1 MKLWL
6 ATIEYAWARVA
17 NVVQAKF
24 GRTTPRFE
32 ISTRLTDFSP
42 EVSKRKNF
50 WEIDCCCFRSEMA
63 VDDVLTNCKKRVFK
77 RPTWLVTC
85 ILLLILFC
93 CCCCFCFCL
102 FVFFRPF
109 MEKFIFSFVFVN
121 KNPHTYNLDST
132 MDSIFT
138 ILSPQHHKVKSSWLV
153 YDLIFRR

>member
-6 ATIEYAWARVA
+6 ATIDYAWPRVA

-24 GRTTPRFE
+24 GRTAPRFE

-50 WEIDCCCFRSEMA
+50 WEMDCCCFRSEMA

-85 ILLLILFC
+85 ILVLILFCC

-102 FVFFRPF
+102 FVFFRLF
-109 MEKFIFSFVFVN
+109 WRSSFSVLFFS
-121 KNPHTYNLDST
+121 KRIPTRIIWIQQWTQYL
-132 MDSIFT
+132 
-138 ILSPQHHKVKSSWLV
+138 
-153 YDLIFRR
+153 

>member
-1 MKLWL
+1 MLCRPSLDKLHHDLKSQPGWLIFHQRFPNERTFGRWIAVASDPRWLLMTFLQTAKREFLKDLLDLWL
-6 ATIEYAWARVA
+6 VYFYWFFFAAVVA
-17 NVVQAKF
+17 F
-24 GRTTPRFE
+24 
-32 ISTRLTDFSP
+32 
-42 EVSKRKNF
+42 
-50 WEIDCCCFRSEMA
+50 
-63 VDDVLTNCKKRVFK
+63 VF
-77 RPTWLVTC
+77 
-85 ILLLILFC
+85 F
-93 CCCCFCFCL
+93 L

>member
-6 ATIEYAWARVA
+6 ATIDYAWPRVA

-42 EVSKRKNF
+42 EVPKRKNF
-50 WEIDCCCFRSEMA
+50 WEMDCCCFKSEMA

-85 ILLLILFC
+85 ILVLILFCC

-102 FVFFRPF
+102 FVFFRLSWRSS
-109 MEKFIFSFVFVN
+109 FSVLFF
-121 KNPHTYNLDST
+121 
-132 MDSIFT
+132 SIRIPT
-138 ILSPQHHKVKSSWLV
+138 RIIWIQQWTQYL
-153 YDLIFRR
+153 